1 MNFPGLSDGNLF
13 ILLFNSYKMKPI
25 KTGIASY
32 GMSGLVFHAPLL
44 HVNPGFEIIKIVERS
59 NKGSKDRYPYVST
72 VRSFEELLR
81 DEEIELIIVNTPD
94 ATHYEYSKMALEAG
108 KHIVVEKPFVIKL
121 QEADELVELAKRKGR
136 LLSVFQNRRWDG
148 DFLTSKKVVQEKLL
162 GRLVSFESHF
172 DRYRNFIQP
181 NTWKEE
187 PNAGAEILYN
197 LGAHMIDQVY
207 DLFGMPNSVSADIG
221 IQRSGGKVD
230 DFYNVVLRYASL
242 HVSLKSS
249 YMVREEG
256 PRYILH
262 GTEGSFLKWGL
273 DPQEDALKSGRYP
286 DEPSWGQ
293 EPKKLWGKLNTE
305 INGLHYTGRLETI
318 SGNYQSFY
326 NNIYEAIRS
335 GAELIVKPKQS
346 LDLMKIIEGAIESN
360 RTGNSVRF

>member
-1 MNFPGLSDGNLF
+1 MN
-13 ILLFNSYKMKPI
+13 PI

-44 HVNPGFEIIKIVERS
+44 HVNPGFEIVKIVERS
-59 NKGSKDRYPYVST
+59 PKGSKQRYPDVSI
-72 VRSFEELLR
+72 VRSFEELLQ
-81 DEEIELIIVNTPD
+81 DNQIELIIVNTPD
-94 ATHYEYSKMALEAG
+94 ATHYEYCKLALEAG
-108 KHIVVEKPFVIKL
+108 KHAVVEKPFTIKFE
-121 QEADELVELAKRKGR
+121 EAAELHELAKKNGQV
-136 LLSVFQNRRWDG
+136 LSVFQNRRWDG
-148 DFLTSKKVVQEKLL
+148 DFLTTKKVVQEKLL

-187 PNAGAEILYN
+187 PTAGAEILFN

-221 IQRSGGKVD
+221 IQRTDGKVD
-230 DFYNVVLRYASL
+230 DFYDVVLRYDNINAT
-242 HVSLKSS
+242 LKSS

-262 GTEGSFLKWGL
+262 GTEGSFLKWGF
-273 DPQEDALKSGRYP
+273 DPQEDALKAGRYP
-286 DEPSWGQ
+286 NETNWGT

-305 INGLHYTGRLETI
+305 INGLHIMGRIETI
-318 SGNYQSFY
+318 AGNYQSY
-326 NNIYEAIRS
+326 YDNIYEAIRNN
-335 GAELIVKPKQS
+335 GELVVKPEQS

-360 RTGNSVRF
+360 KTGNTVRF